1 MTLERANLMSFR
13 KSAVVI
19 AAVLALASVP
29 ASVHAQQKTDIRFAA
44 GNDNAAV
51 EGTIK
56 GSAYHD
62 YALGAKAGQRMSVSL
77 ITKGSAF
84 FNILPPG
91 SNDVA
96 IYNSSINGNDA
107 TGMNLPSDGNYTIRV
122 YLMGDAK
129 DSGKTVSY
137 MVSTTIMN

>member
-1 MTLERANLMSFR
+1 MRMQ
-13 KSAVVI
+13 KSTAFI
-19 AAVLALASVP
+19 LATMLASAAVP
-29 ASVHAQQKTDIRFAA
+29 AIAQAQQKSTIRFTA

-62 YALGAKAGQRMSVSL
+62 YILGAKAGQRMGVSL

-107 TGMNLPSDGNYTIRV
+107 IGVVLPADGNYTIRV

-129 DSGKTVSY
+129 DAGKTVSY
-137 MVSTTIMN
+137 MVSTLIMN